1 METSGRSH
9 EGWLV
14 AVPVVVLLFVFVTFG
29 DPEAFV
35 SAVSDGVTD
44 VFRIVANW
52 VTRL

>member
-14 AVPVVVLLFVFVTFG
+14 AVPVVVLLYVFLMFG

-35 SAVSDGVTD
+35 RAASDGVTD
-44 VFRIVANW
+44 VFYACAEWLR
-52 VTRL
+52 RL